1 MSFWEYVGNR
11 HQQLLTDAYQHASAV
26 FQCMV
31 VATLIG
37 VVIGVVTYRSE
48 WAGNLATTTTS
59 TILTIPS
66 LAMIG
71 LLIPIV
77 GLGVPP
83 TVIALTLYGLL
94 PIVRNSIVGLRGV
107 DPSLV
112 DAAKGIGMSR
122 PMRLVR
128 VELPL
133 AWPPILT
140 GIRVST
146 QMLMGI
152 AAIAAYA
159 SGPGLGN
166 EIFRGIGSL
175 GSKNALNQVLAG
187 TLGIIILALLFDAAY
202 VVLGRLTIPRGSVP
216 ESAAT
221 TTSGASIE
229 LENLTKKYPGTP
241 QPAVENVNMEIKA
254 GELVVFVGPSGC
266 GKSTTLKMI
275 NRLIEPTGGRIRID
289 GEDVTDIDPVKLRR
303 KVGYA
308 IQSSGLFPHMT
319 VAQNIA
325 LVPRMIGWSKSRIR
339 DRVEEM
345 LDLVGL
351 DAGEFQGRYPRQ
363 LSGGQQQRVGV
374 ARALAADP
382 PVLLMDEPFGAVDP
396 ITRDHLQDELIRLQH
411 ELHKTIVFV
420 THDFDEAIKLG
431 DRIAVLRERSHIAQ
445 FDTPEAILTNPAD
458 DFVSGFVGAGAA
470 LKRLNLTRVR
480 DVEITDYPT
489 VTVDDPL
496 QDIFDRL
503 RDSGTNEILLL
514 DKRGRPYK
522 WLRRGDMMR
531 AKGSLARA
539 GTLVSDTVTRDAT
552 LRDALEAVLTDN
564 AGRVAVTGRR
574 GEYTGVVDMETLMNS
589 VHELLEADRLEA
601 MEAQH
606 ELEEARALQTHAEQ
620 EGAGGEEP
628 A

>member
-1 MSFWEYVGNR
+1 MSETSETSTATAAP
-11 HQQLLTDAYQHASAV
+11 QQAPAP
-26 FQCMV
+26 
-31 VATLIG
+31 
-37 VVIGVVTYRSE
+37 R
-48 WAGNLATTTTS
+48 ATT
-59 TILTIPS
+59 
-66 LAMIG
+66 G
-71 LLIPIV
+71 
-77 GLGVPP
+77 
-83 TVIALTLYGLL
+83 
-94 PIVRNSIVGLRGV
+94 
-107 DPSLV
+107 
-112 DAAKGIGMSR
+112 
-122 PMRLVR
+122 
-128 VELPL
+128 
-133 AWPPILT
+133 
-140 GIRVST
+140 
-146 QMLMGI
+146 
-152 AAIAAYA
+152 
-159 SGPGLGN
+159 
-166 EIFRGIGSL
+166 
-175 GSKNALNQVLAG
+175 
-187 TLGIIILALLFDAAY
+187 
-202 VVLGRLTIPRGSVP
+202 
-216 ESAAT
+216 AT
-221 TTSGASIE
+221 IE
-229 LENLTKKYPGTP
+229 LENLTKRYPGSGE
-241 QPAVENVNMEIKA
+241 PAVDSVNMEIKA
-254 GELVVFVGPSGC
+254 GEIVIFVGPSGC

-275 NRLIEPTGGRIRID
+275 NRLIEPTSGRIRIN
-289 GEDVTDIDPVKLRR
+289 GEDVTDIDPVRLRR

-325 LVPRMIGWSKSRIR
+325 LVPKMTGWGKQKIKS
-339 DRVEEM
+339 RVEEM

-351 DAGEFQGRYPRQ
+351 DPGEFHGRYPRQ

-480 DVEITDYPT
+480 DVEMADVPT

-496 QDIFDRL
+496 QTIFEKL
-503 RDSGTNEILLL
+503 RASGTNELLLL
-514 DKRGRPYK
+514 DKRRRPYK
-522 WLRRGDMMR
+522 WLRRGDLMR

-539 GTLVSDTVTRDAT
+539 GTLVHDTVTRDAT

-589 VHELLEADRLEA
+589 VHEMLEADRLDA
-601 MEAQH
+601 MEHQH
-606 ELEEARALQTHAEQ
+606 ELEEQRAQLTHQEQ
-620 EGAGGEEP
+620 EGHGGE
-628 A
+628 AKA

>member
-1 MSFWEYVGNR
+1 ME
-11 HQQLLTDAYQHASAV
+11 
-26 FQCMV
+26 
-31 VATLIG
+31 
-37 VVIGVVTYRSE
+37 
-48 WAGNLATTTTS
+48 
-59 TILTIPS
+59 
-66 LAMIG
+66 
-71 LLIPIV
+71 
-77 GLGVPP
+77 
-83 TVIALTLYGLL
+83 
-94 PIVRNSIVGLRGV
+94 
-107 DPSLV
+107 LV
-112 DAAKGIGMSR
+112 
-122 PMRLVR
+122 
-128 VELPL
+128 
-133 AWPPILT
+133 
-140 GIRVST
+140 
-146 QMLMGI
+146 
-152 AAIAAYA
+152 
-159 SGPGLGN
+159 
-166 EIFRGIGSL
+166 
-175 GSKNALNQVLAG
+175 
-187 TLGIIILALLFDAAY
+187 
-202 VVLGRLTIPRGSVP
+202 
-216 ESAAT
+216 
-221 TTSGASIE
+221 
-229 LENLTKKYPGTP
+229 NLTKRYPGSP
-241 QPAVENVNMEIKA
+241 NPAVDNVTMEIKA
-254 GELVVFVGPSGC
+254 GETVIFVGPSGC

-275 NRLIEPTGGRIRID
+275 NRLIEPSGGRIRID

-325 LVPRMIGWSKSRIR
+325 LVPKMIGWPKARIR

-351 DAGEFQGRYPRQ
+351 DPGEFHGRYPRQ

-470 LKRLNLTRVR
+470 LKRLNLSRVR

-489 VTVDDPL
+489 ATVDDPL
-496 QDIFDRL
+496 QTIFDKL
-503 RDSGTNEILLL
+503 RSWGSLPGHSGSGGRTNEILLL
-514 DKRGRPYK
+514 DQRGRPYK
-522 WLRRGDMMR
+522 WLRRGDLMR
-531 AKGSLARA
+531 ARGSLARA
-539 GTLVSDTVTRDAT
+539 GTLVGDTVTRDAT

-574 GEYTGVVDMETLMNS
+574 GEYTGVVDMETLLNS

-601 MEAQH
+601 LEAQH
-606 ELEEARALQTHAEQ
+606 ELEEARAAQTHAEQ
-620 EGAGGEEP
+620 EGPGGE
-628 A
+628 AKA

>member
-1 MSFWEYVGNR
+1 MSE
-11 HQQLLTDAYQHASAV
+11 
-26 FQCMV
+26 
-31 VATLIG
+31 
-37 VVIGVVTYRSE
+37 
-48 WAGNLATTTTS
+48 TTTTAA
-59 TILTIPS
+59 PS
-66 LAMIG
+66 EKQ
-71 LLIPIV
+71 
-77 GLGVPP
+77 
-83 TVIALTLYGLL
+83 T
-94 PIVRNSIVGLRGV
+94 
-107 DPSLV
+107 
-112 DAAKGIGMSR
+112 
-122 PMRLVR
+122 
-128 VELPL
+128 
-133 AWPPILT
+133 T
-140 GIRVST
+140 G
-146 QMLMGI
+146 
-152 AAIAAYA
+152 
-159 SGPGLGN
+159 
-166 EIFRGIGSL
+166 
-175 GSKNALNQVLAG
+175 
-187 TLGIIILALLFDAAY
+187 
-202 VVLGRLTIPRGSVP
+202 
-216 ESAAT
+216 AT
-221 TTSGASIE
+221 IE
-229 LENLTKKYPGTP
+229 LENLTKRYPGSSD
-241 QPAVENVNMEIKA
+241 PAVDSVNMEIKA
-254 GELVVFVGPSGC
+254 GELVIFVGPSGC

-275 NRLIEPTGGRIRID
+275 NRLIEPTGGRIRIG
-289 GEDVTDIDPVKLRR
+289 GEDVTDMDPVKLRR

-325 LVPRMIGWSKSRIR
+325 LVPKMIGWSKPKIK

-351 DAGEFQGRYPRQ
+351 DPGEFHGRYPRQ

-480 DVEITDYPT
+480 DVEIRDYPT

-496 QDIFDRL
+496 QEIFNKL
-503 RDSGTNEILLL
+503 RDGTTNELLLL

-522 WLRRGDMMR
+522 WLRRGDLMR
-531 AKGSLARA
+531 ARGSLARA
-539 GTLVSDTVTRDAT
+539 GALVHDTVTRDAT
-552 LRDALEAVLTDN
+552 LRDALEAVLTES

-589 VHELLEADRLEA
+589 VHELLEQDRLDAIEH
-601 MEAQH
+601 QH
-606 ELEEARALQTHAEQ
+606 DLQDQRAEQTHRAQEG
-620 EGAGGEEP
+620 EGAGFTED
-628 A
+628 AS